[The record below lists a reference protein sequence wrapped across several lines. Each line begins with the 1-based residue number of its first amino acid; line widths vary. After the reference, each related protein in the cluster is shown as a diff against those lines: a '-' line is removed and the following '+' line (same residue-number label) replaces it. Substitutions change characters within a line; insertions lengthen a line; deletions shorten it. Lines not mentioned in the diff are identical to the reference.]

1 MAPTPPPAART
12 CPFWSRTTAV
22 VPRMLPR
29 LGWADHEP
37 NGRELAPFFTAVPPP
52 LSRITATT
60 EPMTMHSPTT
70 ASIQGRRERRT
81 AGVRGTTGAA
91 QVSHLVP
98 TSVRTMHFGQ
108 TGLPHSTQLIRVGSP
123 WVSHFRT
130 GTAMA
135 GTWNDRKGT
144 EPLDKNT
151 PPTRWAA

>member
-1 MAPTPPPAART
+1 MVWPPPVPCCPLGDVPPAAST
-12 CPFWSRTTAV
+12 SPLGSRVKVPPRRGV
-22 VPRMLPR
+22 VIDPVGVHRPVPGSKISAEERSCALP
-29 LGWADHEP
+29 
-37 NGRELAPFFTAVPPP
+37 TPPP

-70 ASIQGRRERRT
+70 ASVQGRRERRT
-81 AGVRGTTGAA
+81 AGIRGATGAA

-123 WVSHFRT
+123 CVSHFRT

-135 GTWNDRKGT
+135 GTQYDRGC
-144 EPLDKNT
+144 
-151 PPTRWAA
+151 